1 MVNSLTQFQNQFG
14 RNMIWSIA
22 IILMFI
28 SLISFSTQAW
38 IAGVL
43 FGGLGILIAWF
54 IKKYPNN

>member
-1 MVNSLTQFQNQFG
+1 MNSLTQYQNQF
-14 RNMIWSIA
+14 RKNMIWSIA

-28 SLISFSTQAW
+28 SLISFSAQAW

-54 IKKYPNN
+54 IKKYPENK